1 MAKRGDPKKNMETRR
16 SIASDE
22 VSGRIAASG
31 MIQPGAHPEFE
42 QPTLLDKAV
51 AAVKRMVRRPRK
63 K

>member
-1 MAKRGDPKKNMETRR
+1 MSKRGDPKKNTESRR

-42 QPTLLDKAV
+42 KPTLLDRTV
-51 AAVKRMVRRPRK
+51 AAVKRMVRRRK

>member
-1 MAKRGDPKKNMETRR
+1 MSKRGDPKKNTESRR

-22 VSGRIAASG
+22 LSGRVAATG

-42 QPTLLDKAV
+42 KSTLLDKVV
-51 AAVKRMVRRPRK
+51 AGVKRMVRRRK